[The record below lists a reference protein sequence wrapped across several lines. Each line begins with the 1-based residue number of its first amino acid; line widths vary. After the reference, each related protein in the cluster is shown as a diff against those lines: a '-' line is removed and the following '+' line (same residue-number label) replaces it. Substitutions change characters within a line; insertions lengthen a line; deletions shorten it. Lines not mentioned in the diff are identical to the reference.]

1 MATTVPSA
9 GALALAGCMAFL
21 NPIAA
26 AEPALPSAPST
37 MPSAGLLRFD
47 LRVQPLQGALDAY
60 GALTGRSGFY
70 TAESI
75 AGRSSAAV
83 QGRYTPEVAL
93 QRLLEGTG
101 LAIHY
106 TAPDAFVL
114 EPGAPAA
121 AEAPAEAARAPGPD
135 DGLVQ
140 ARVNEAFCG
149 DPRLAAGDFRAA
161 LRFGL
166 DAQGRV
172 VRPLLLG
179 STGDAARD
187 RAVLAALADVQLGR
201 PPLAGAEQPPYVMLI
216 APRAEGGGWHCDAR
230 VGAAR

>member
-114 EPGAPAA
+114 EPGAPAT

-149 DPRLAAGDFRAA
+149 DPRLAAWC
-161 LRFGL
+161 
-166 DAQGRV
+166 
-172 VRPLLLG
+172 
-179 STGDAARD
+179 ARCCS
-187 RAVLAALADVQLGR
+187 V
-201 PPLAGAEQPPYVMLI
+201 PPAM
-216 APRAEGGGWHCDAR
+216 PRATAPCSRRWPMCSWAGRRWPAPSSR
-230 VGAAR
+230 PT